1 MTGRPMTLMPPLTPA
16 RNADRRSGPTGPT
29 ARRRTL
35 GTALRQLREER
46 SLLLEEVACRLGVAP
61 STLSRIET
69 GKAPTR
75 TSYLTLLMDLYAID
89 DPGYRSQ
96 LADLAREGQRKGW
109 WDDHPD
115 IIPPALRTY
124 YGLESAAVLIRAYA
138 PHAIPDLLQ
147 TPAYA
152 LAAARAARPGVHP
165 ATARRHAAITTSRVQ
180 HLNPD
185 AHLHAILDETAL
197 IRPLTPAHDTAG
209 QLEHLHALAS
219 TPTVTVQ
226 ITRLSA
232 TLPVLTPPF
241 SILTFATP
249 DEPDIATYPSP
260 AGHLITTTRHSDT
273 DTMQALFTALARAA
287 ATPAESAEL
296 ITELA
301 SQPQH
306 TGTCP

>member
-1 MTGRPMTLMPPLTPA
+1 MTLMPPLIPV
-16 RNADRRSGPTGPT
+16 RNADRRSGPTGPA
-29 ARRRTL
+29 ARRRAL

-46 SLLLEEVACRLGVAP
+46 SLLLEEVACRLGVVP

-69 GKAPTR
+69 GNAPTR
-75 TSYLTLLMDLYAID
+75 TSYLTLLMDLYAVD
-89 DPGYRSQ
+89 DLGYRAQ

-115 IIPPALRTY
+115 IIPPALRTC

-147 TPAYA
+147 TPGYA
-152 LAAARAARPGVHP
+152 LAAARATRPGIDA
-165 ATARRHAAITTSRVQ
+165 ATARRHAAITTSRAR

-197 IRPLTPAHDTAG
+197 IRPLTSPHDMAG
-209 QLEHLHALAS
+209 QLDHLHVLAS
-219 TPTVTVQ
+219 TPAVTIQV
-226 ITRLSA
+226 TRLSA

-241 SILTFATP
+241 TILSFATP
-249 DEPDIATYPSP
+249 DEPDIGTYPSP
-260 AGHLITTTRHSDT
+260 AGHPITTTRHSDT
-273 DTMQALFTALARAA
+273 DAMQALFTSLAYAA

-301 SQPQH
+301 SQPQR
-306 TGTCP
+306 TGTYR